1 MNPYEELANAIIL
14 QAVKDYWLTD
24 DERELQEIERFL
36 RSGWFG
42 VLSKS
47 IRNSSLK
54 SYGRRSEMTAKE
66 YLSQARTLDMRIKSK
81 LQQIESLN
89 ELATSCTVVYS
100 DMPRNPNRGGSKIEQ
115 AVLKIIE
122 VEESLKHD
130 VEDLVELKKEIMA
143 TIRAVSDVELQTLLE
158 KRYLCFLS
166 WEKIAVEMHYSIQHI
181 YRMHDTAL
189 SCVAAIMR
197 VNERD

>member
-1 MNPYEELANAIIL
+1 MNPYKNLANAIIL
-14 QAVKDYWLTD
+14 QAAKDYRLTD
-24 DERELQEIERFL
+24 DEQQLQEIECFF

-42 VLSKS
+42 VLSKVDTEFL
-47 IRNSSLK
+47 I
-54 SYGRRSEMTAKE
+54 KE
-66 YLSQARTLDMRIKSK
+66 LRKEKQNARTLDMRIKSK

-89 ELATSCTVVYS
+89 ELATSCTIVYS
-100 DMPRNPNRGGSKIEQ
+100 DMPRNPNRGGSKIER
-115 AVLKIIE
+115 AVLKIIK

-130 VEDLVELKKEIMA
+130 VENLVELKKEIMA

-189 SCVAAIMR
+189 ACVAAIMR